1 MRNWVS
7 SPSISELILR
17 IYKAMAIRSSDFIA
31 RFTRTKV
38 KSWSVLVF
46 ENGIVTEVIA

>member
-17 IYKAMAIRSSDFIA
+17 IYKGIAIRTSDLIA
-31 RFTRTKV
+31 RFTRTRTE
-38 KSWSVLVF
+38 SWSVLVYV
-46 ENGIVTEVIA
+46 NGTAMEVTL